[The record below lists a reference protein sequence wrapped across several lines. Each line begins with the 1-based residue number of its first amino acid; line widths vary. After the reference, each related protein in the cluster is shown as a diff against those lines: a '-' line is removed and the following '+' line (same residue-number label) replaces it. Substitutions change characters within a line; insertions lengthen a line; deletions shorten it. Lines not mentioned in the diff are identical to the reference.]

1 MKKLL
6 KNFPIRLKMITS
18 HGTIALLSVFCVMVA
33 LTGIAGLINN
43 LTTIQED
50 GIASVEA
57 AGDLM
62 YGSANIERSILGILS
77 ESTSEH
83 YDMFKEEVD
92 SNIANMEQAFAVLEN
107 HLGSF
112 AKTGELENARLELRK
127 MVDASEHERLQI
139 MNYIQAGDFA
149 AAEKIYM
156 ESYRVS
162 LRHIVLAAGEMKAD
176 INEAVDVYCAEVLR
190 VNNIGVVTII
200 ALAVLCLIIGI
211 VLTHIVSDSVRLP
224 VKQLMEVSEQMKE
237 GKLSAAELIT
247 YEAKDELGNLA
258 ASMRETLLFLHS
270 YVVEISDILQQIADG
285 DLTKNKE
292 AIQPYRGDFASIQKS
307 LTYILDNLNVTL
319 GNIHQAAS
327 EVNNGA
333 IQIADGSQA
342 LAQGASE
349 QAASVEEL
357 AAAVTEISERINKTA
372 ENAAS
377 TMETTKATS
386 EQAQLCN
393 EQMNEMMA
401 AMADITEK
409 SNQIGRIVKTIE
421 DIAFQTNI
429 LALNAAVEAA
439 RAGAAGKGF
448 AVVADEVR
456 NLANKSAEASQSTS
470 VLIGGTVEAVDNGTH
485 ILEATAKSLN
495 LVVADSET
503 ASQLAAEIAEAAAEQ
518 ALAVTQ
524 ISDNIDGISTVVTVT
539 SSTAEESAAAS
550 EELSSQAT
558 MLSSLIDGFKL
569 RK

>member
-92 SNIANMEQAFAVLEN
+92 SNIANMEQAFAVLET

-112 AKTGELENARLELRK
+112 AKTGELENACLELQK

-190 VNNIGVVTII
+190 VNNIGVITII
-200 ALAVLCLIIGI
+200 ALAMLCLIIGI

-342 LAQGASE
+342 LAQGAAE

>member
-190 VNNIGVVTII
+190 VNNIGVITII
-200 ALAVLCLIIGI
+200 ALAMLCLIIGI

-342 LAQGASE
+342 LAQGAAE